1 MAFRITRTTTV
12 TWSGGE
18 ATGSGEIALGSGAFR
33 GPYSLKSRVED
44 APATNPEELL
54 GASLG
59 GCYTMSLATVL
70 QEAGHEGVEL
80 ETVAR
85 VTLEQKGDGFFI
97 TRITLEVAGRGGSID
112 EGTFRELAEQA
123 ESCPISRALTG
134 TEIVVQAR
142 LAASEPA

>member
-12 TWSGGE
+12 TWSGSD

-54 GASLG
+54 GASLA
-59 GCYTMSLATVL
+59 GCFTMSLANTL
-70 QEAGHEGVEL
+70 HEAGHEGVEL

-85 VTLEQKGDGFFI
+85 VKLEQKDDGFAI
-97 TRITLEVAGRGGSID
+97 TRITLEATGRGGSID
-112 EGTFRELAEQA
+112 EAEFRALAEKA
-123 ESCPISRALTG
+123 ESCPISKALTG
-134 TEIVVQAR
+134 TEIVLEAR
-142 LAASEPA
+142 LAEVGAA